1 MSENWARKRGRQT
14 LALVDYERK
23 KARDGSGQ
31 QRIELEKPVK
41 LCRDPE
47 KFAPFSHPELLQDI
61 KKMHNPDF
69 YRMKWALASLAGS
82 VVFLAMFLL
91 EVRPSDHLATLFVS
105 MSCFGYSTWVLM
117 RYSRDQSMSAAEP
130 EPEEEAPVPARRDNV
145 RPSQWFRQKE
155 DSGSDDEEHAI
166 RVSFS
171 RADRVSW
178 DKFRQEQKLS
188 EMDEGK
194 INRLATRELMELE
207 ISRKFGKYVHEM
219 KKFIA
224 RRIMKKLVRQ
234 LSDQELSGMLE
245 VPGFKHATSYVSKR
259 LKEFGD
265 TGDLGMHCGDKGMK
279 YGKEWT
285 PELPSD
291 NEIVLNVLNRWFS
304 YFMNG
309 RKSEPLVF
317 AQKHLSLGKEPV
329 IEEDSGIWLCSLRV
343 GKEGTLHYAVVTKK
357 VGQARRLSWA
367 IPGENA
373 MYNALTLFFWFV
385 KEDYDFMLEETDFNQ
400 EAMNM
405 RQIYDI

>member
-1 MSENWARKRGRQT
+1 MSERAAHWARKRGRQT
-14 LALVDYERK
+14 LDLVDYERQK
-23 KARDGSGQ
+23 PRDSAQ
-31 QRIELEKPVK
+31 QERIELEKQVK

-61 KKMHNPDF
+61 KKRHNPDS
-69 YRMKWALASLAGS
+69 YRMKWALVSLVGCVTFGA
-82 VVFLAMFLL
+82 LFLL
-91 EVRPSDHLATLFVS
+91 KMYPKATLS
-105 MSCFGYSTWVLM
+105 MSLSCFTYFTWVVM
-117 RYSRDQSMSAAEP
+117 RNSRDQSRSPPPP
-130 EPEEEAPVPARRDNV
+130 EPEEETPLVRRDDV
-145 RPSQWFRQKE
+145 RPSQWFTQKV
-155 DSGSDDEEHAI
+155 DRSIDEPDHVI
-166 RVSFS
+166 RVPFNP
-171 RADRVSW
+171 AARVSW
-178 DKFRQEQKLS
+178 EKFEQEDKPLS
-188 EMDEGK
+188 EMDDRD
-194 INRLATRELMELE
+194 ISQRATKALKDLE
-207 ISRKFGKYVHEM
+207 INRKFGKYVGEM

-259 LKEFGD
+259 LKEFAD
-265 TGDLGMHCGDKGMK
+265 TGDLGRHCGDKGMK